1 MKMQSKYIIVLSGII
16 VFILLIVCICTS
28 KKINKKDDF
37 KSLNKNNYTL
47 EEINLKN
54 DPANDGKMKFGYLTS
69 KDYGK
74 KILAK
79 YYTNDDTIY
88 NAWYGAYGKAVYHP
102 YQVKTGKLYGHA
114 GSGSYTNI
122 LESIYQKSGNPAF
135 QNMSKALVLAD
146 KEKSDYYYNVY
157 GVRL

>member
-1 MKMQSKYIIVLSGII
+1 MKSKYIIVLSGII
-16 VFILLIVCICTS
+16 VFILLIICIRTS
-28 KKINKKDDF
+28 KKIYKKDNF
-37 KSLNKNNYTL
+37 ITLN
-47 EEINLKN
+47 N
-54 DPANDGKMKFGYLTS
+54 DPALDGKMKFGYLTA

-88 NAWYGAYGKAVYHP
+88 NGWYGAYGKAVYHP

-122 LESIYQKSGNPAF
+122 LESIYQKSGNPAL

-146 KEKSDYYYNVY
+146 KEYSDYYYNVY